1 MWRIYKKND
10 LYLTASRCA
19 VAGSSLKFICP
30 NAVWPFRKV
39 TERIDSAL
47 DDNISSD
54 TSGY

>member
-1 MWRIYKKND
+1 MWIYKKKND